1 MIKFPFNL
9 TKHRQEFLEKL
20 GLETPFQ
27 VINHFPRR
35 YDDFSLTPILDLSLD
50 NQKVVVRGKVIIKE
64 QLFRIRKGLSRF
76 SFKIEYL
83 NEEIKIVVF
92 NRDFYYKNIVE
103 GEEILVSGK
112 FNYYKKE
119 LVAVDIFIK
128 NLDNNNVRPIYSL
141 VSGVRDYDFSTIVLK
156 CYQEELKN
164 GHLKNIV
171 PSELMRKYKI
181 IDRDKA
187 YYLAHFPKSMV
198 QVKNAYRYLK
208 YEEILVYSLMM
219 QKIKAITL
227 GNSTSS
233 KKIDYVLI
241 DSVLQNLP
249 YKLTSSQEVAIKE
262 IFADLESKRIMYR
275 LLQGDVGSGKTIVA
289 IMSLIANYSSGYQGA
304 FMAPTDILA
313 RQHYSQIKQMLTN
326 LKSNIKVELLVSS
339 LPSLKKKEIVDMIA
353 NNKVDIIIGTHALIQ
368 DKILF
373 KKLGL
378 AIIDE
383 QHRFGVNQRKKLREK
398 GKDVEFL
405 LMSATPIPRTLAISL
420 YGDMDVSTLSDIP
433 YKKRNVETKV
443 IEGKSIKPILNEVE
457 SVISNKQKVY
467 VVCSLIEDNQTEL
480 QNVEKIYEGINKHF
494 HSKCP
499 VFLIHGRL
507 DEIEKENI
515 MQEFA
520 SCDSG
525 ILVATTVIEVGIDI
539 KNASLMV
546 IYDADRF
553 GLAQLHQLR
562 GRIGRNGQESKCYL
576 LCNSDNEETLERL
589 KFLEKNDDGFE
600 ISRYDMSLRGP
611 GDVKGIAQSGD
622 FNFNTCNIFADFK
635 IFEIARNDAKEILKN
650 FESEENKNII
660 RFVDEEMAK
669 EIAIIE

>member
-27 VINHFPRR
+27 VINYFPRR
-35 YDDFSLTPILDLSLD
+35 YDDFTLTPSLDLLFN
-50 NQKVVVRGKVIIKE
+50 NQKIVIRGKVIIKE
-64 QLFRIRKGLSRF
+64 QLFRIRKGLTRF
-76 SFKIEYL
+76 SFKMEYL
-83 NEEIKIVVF
+83 KEEVKVVVF
-92 NRDFYYKNIVE
+92 NRDFYYKNILD
-103 GEEILVSGK
+103 GQEILVSGK

-119 LVAVDIFIK
+119 VIAIDIFIK

-141 VSGVRDYDFSTIVLK
+141 ISGVRDYDFSIIVLK

-164 GHLKNIV
+164 GHLKNII
-171 PSELMRKYKI
+171 PSELMKKYKI
-181 IDRDKA
+181 MDRDRA
-187 YYLAHFPKSMV
+187 YYFAHFPRSML

-219 QKIKAITL
+219 QKIKTIAL
-227 GNSTSS
+227 GNNVSS
-233 KKIDYVLI
+233 KKIDYLLVNEVLR
-241 DSVLQNLP
+241 SLP
-249 YKLTSSQEVAIKE
+249 YQLTSSQEVAIKE
-262 IFADLESKRIMYR
+262 IFNDLESKRIMYR

-289 IMSLIANYSSGYQGA
+289 IMSLIANYSAGYQGA

-313 RQHYSQIKQMLTN
+313 RQHYLQIKQILN
-326 LKSNIKVELLVSS
+326 KVNSDIKVELLVA
-339 LPSLKKKEIVDMIA
+339 SLKTSQKKEIVENIA
-353 NNKVDIIIGTHALIQ
+353 SNKVNIIVGTHALIQ

-433 YKKRNVETKV
+433 NKKRNVKTKV
-443 IEGKSIKPILNEVE
+443 IKGKSIKPIINDVE

-467 VVCSLIEDNQTEL
+467 IVCSLIEDNQTEL
-480 QNVEKIYEGINKHF
+480 QNVEKIYEGVRKHF
-494 HSKCP
+494 LNKCP
-499 VFLIHGRL
+499 VFLLHGRL
-507 DEIEKENI
+507 NEEEKKSI
-515 MQEFA
+515 MKEFA
-520 SCDSG
+520 SCEAG

-539 KNASLMV
+539 KNASLMI

-576 LCNSDNEETLERL
+576 LCNNDNGETLERL

-611 GDVKGIAQSGD
+611 GDIKGIAQSGD
-622 FNFNTCNIFADFK
+622 LNFNTCNIFTDLK
-635 IFEIARNDAKEILKN
+635 IFELARNDAKEILKN
-650 FESEENKNII
+650 SESSENKSII
-660 RFVDEEMAK
+660 KFVDEEMAK
-669 EIAIIE
+669 EIAVIE

>member
-241 DSVLQNLP
+241 DSVVQNLP

>member
-1 MIKFPFNL
+1 MIRFPFNL

-83 NEEIKIVVF
+83 NEEIKVVVF

-187 YYLAHFPKSMV
+187 YYLAHFPKSMI

-219 QKIKAITL
+219 QKIRAITL
-227 GNSTSS
+227 GNNTSS

-241 DSVLQNLP
+241 DSVLKNLP

-339 LPSLKKKEIVDMIA
+339 LPNLKKKEIVDMIA
-353 NNKVDIIIGTHALIQ
+353 NNEVDIIIGTHALIQ

>member
-27 VINHFPRR
+27 VINHFPRK

-635 IFEIARNDAKEILKN
+635 IFEIARDDAKEILKN

>member
-83 NEEIKIVVF
+83 NEEIKVIVF
-92 NRDFYYKNIVE
+92 NRDFYYKSIVE

-112 FNYYKKE
+112 FNYYSKE

-171 PSELMRKYKI
+171 PNGLMRKYKI

-198 QVKNAYRYLK
+198 EVKNAYRYLK

-433 YKKRNVETKV
+433 YKKRNVVTKV

-467 VVCSLIEDNQTEL
+467 IVCSLIEDNQTEL

-520 SCDSG
+520 LCDSG

-562 GRIGRNGQESKCYL
+562 GRIGRNGQKSMCYL
-576 LCNSDNEETLERL
+576 LCNSDNEETLGRL

-611 GDVKGIAQSGD
+611 GDIKGIAQSGD
-622 FNFNTCNIFADFK
+622 FNFNTCNIFVDFK
-635 IFEIARNDAKEILKN
+635 IFEIAREDAKEILKN
-650 FESEENKNII
+650 FESEENKSII
-660 RFVDEEMAK
+660 SFVDEEMAK

>member
-83 NEEIKIVVF
+83 NEEIKVVVF

-198 QVKNAYRYLK
+198 EVKNAYRYLK

-339 LPSLKKKEIVDMIA
+339 LPNLKKKEIVDMIA

-433 YKKRNVETKV
+433 YKKRNVVTKV

-467 VVCSLIEDNQTEL
+467 IVCSLIEDNQTEL

-520 SCDSG
+520 LCDSG

-562 GRIGRNGQESKCYL
+562 GRIGRNGQKSMCYL
-576 LCNSDNEETLERL
+576 LCNSDNEETLGRL

-611 GDVKGIAQSGD
+611 GDIKGIAQSGD
-622 FNFNTCNIFADFK
+622 FNFNTCNIFVDFK
-635 IFEIARNDAKEILKN
+635 IFEIAREDAKEILKN
-650 FESEENKNII
+650 FESEENKSII
-660 RFVDEEMAK
+660 SFVDEEMAK

>member
-208 YEEILVYSLMM
+208 Y
-219 QKIKAITL
+219 
-227 GNSTSS
+227 
-233 KKIDYVLI
+233 
-241 DSVLQNLP
+241 
-249 YKLTSSQEVAIKE
+249 
-262 IFADLESKRIMYR
+262 
-275 LLQGDVGSGKTIVA
+275 
-289 IMSLIANYSSGYQGA
+289 
-304 FMAPTDILA
+304 
-313 RQHYSQIKQMLTN
+313 
-326 LKSNIKVELLVSS
+326 
-339 LPSLKKKEIVDMIA
+339 
-353 NNKVDIIIGTHALIQ
+353 
-368 DKILF
+368 
-373 KKLGL
+373 
-378 AIIDE
+378 DE
-383 QHRFGVNQRKKLREK
+383 
-398 GKDVEFL
+398 
-405 LMSATPIPRTLAISL
+405 
-420 YGDMDVSTLSDIP
+420 
-433 YKKRNVETKV
+433 
-443 IEGKSIKPILNEVE
+443 
-457 SVISNKQKVY
+457 
-467 VVCSLIEDNQTEL
+467 
-480 QNVEKIYEGINKHF
+480 
-494 HSKCP
+494 
-499 VFLIHGRL
+499 
-507 DEIEKENI
+507 
-515 MQEFA
+515 
-520 SCDSG
+520 
-525 ILVATTVIEVGIDI
+525 
-539 KNASLMV
+539 
-546 IYDADRF
+546 
-553 GLAQLHQLR
+553 
-562 GRIGRNGQESKCYL
+562 
-576 LCNSDNEETLERL
+576 NEE
-589 KFLEKNDDGFE
+589 F
-600 ISRYDMSLRGP
+600 
-611 GDVKGIAQSGD
+611 
-622 FNFNTCNIFADFK
+622 
-635 IFEIARNDAKEILKN
+635 
-650 FESEENKNII
+650 
-660 RFVDEEMAK
+660 
-669 EIAIIE
+669 

>member
-141 VSGVRDYDFSTIVLK
+141 VSGVRDYDFSTVVLK

-198 QVKNAYRYLK
+198 EVKNAYRYLK

-241 DSVLQNLP
+241 DSVVQNLP

-339 LPSLKKKEIVDMIA
+339 LPSLKKKEIVDMIV

-635 IFEIARNDAKEILKN
+635 IFEIARDDAKEILKN
-650 FESEENKNII
+650 FKSEENKNII

>member
-198 QVKNAYRYLK
+198 EVKNAYRYLK

-241 DSVLQNLP
+241 DSVVQNLP

-304 FMAPTDILA
+304 LMAPTDILA

-576 LCNSDNEETLERL
+576 LCNSDNEETLGRL

-635 IFEIARNDAKEILKN
+635 IFEIARDDAKEILKN

>member
-83 NEEIKIVVF
+83 NEEIKVVVF

>member
-141 VSGVRDYDFSTIVLK
+141 VSGVRDYDFSTVVLK

-611 GDVKGIAQSGD
+611 GDIKGIAQSGD

>member
-198 QVKNAYRYLK
+198 EVKNAYRYLK

-576 LCNSDNEETLERL
+576 LCNSDNEETLGRL

>member
-241 DSVLQNLP
+241 DSVVQNLP

-520 SCDSG
+520 LCDSG

-611 GDVKGIAQSGD
+611 GDIKGIAQSGD
-622 FNFNTCNIFADFK
+622 FNFNTCNIFVDFK

>member
-50 NQKVVVRGKVIIKE
+50 NQKVVIRGKVIIKE
-64 QLFRIRKGLSRF
+64 QLFRIRKGLNRF

-83 NEEIKIVVF
+83 NEEIKVIVF

-198 QVKNAYRYLK
+198 EVKNAYRYLK

-339 LPSLKKKEIVDMIA
+339 LPNLKKKEIVDMIA

-433 YKKRNVETKV
+433 YKKRNVVTKV

-520 SCDSG
+520 LCDSG

-562 GRIGRNGQESKCYL
+562 GRIGRNGQKSMCYL
-576 LCNSDNEETLERL
+576 LCNSDNEETLGRL

-611 GDVKGIAQSGD
+611 GDIKGIAQSGD
-622 FNFNTCNIFADFK
+622 FNFNTCNIFVDFK
-635 IFEIARNDAKEILKN
+635 IFEIAREDAKEILKN
-650 FESEENKNII
+650 FESEENKSII
-660 RFVDEEMAK
+660 SFVDEEMAK

>member
-1 MIKFPFNL
+1 MIRFPFNL

-339 LPSLKKKEIVDMIA
+339 LPSLKKKEIVDMIV
-353 NNKVDIIIGTHALIQ
+353 NNKVDIIIGTHALIK

-467 VVCSLIEDNQTEL
+467 VVFSLIEDNQTEL

-562 GRIGRNGQESKCYL
+562 GRIGRNGQKSKCYL
-576 LCNSDNEETLERL
+576 LCNSDNEEALERL
-589 KFLEKNDDGFE
+589 KFLEKNDDG
-600 ISRYDMSLRGP
+600 
-611 GDVKGIAQSGD
+611 
-622 FNFNTCNIFADFK
+622 
-635 IFEIARNDAKEILKN
+635 
-650 FESEENKNII
+650 
-660 RFVDEEMAK
+660 
-669 EIAIIE
+669 